1 MAIVILITVLSII
14 GMFILAIF
22 FPRLKIGKFSISTF
36 YIPVLIGAIIILAF
50 SLVDFNELKTIFISK
65 SDVNPLFILTLF
77 LSMTFLSIVLDES
90 GFFSYIALLII
101 KKAKTKQLTL
111 FIYLFLL
118 VSVLTIFTSN
128 DIIILTLTP
137 FIIYFCKRVKIDPIP
152 YLILEFISAN
162 TFSMLLLIGNPTNI
176 YLSLSFNI
184 NFIDYLK
191 TMAIPALFGGLVAF
205 GLLLLIF
212 YKKLN
217 KPLEECES
225 ENVIINK
232 NIMIPSLIFLVST
245 ILLLSISSFLNIPMY
260 LVTLIA
266 AILLIIYLS
275 IYSIFSKDAKNILFT
290 SLKRLPYSL
299 IPFLLSM
306 FVIVFSLKDAEV
318 VTAVSK
324 FLTNIESTFAY
335 GISSFLTCNILN
347 NIPMSILFSEII
359 KANTNIT
366 QTMIYSSIIG
376 SNIGAYLTPI
386 GALAGIMFLSII
398 KSNDIKLSFARF
410 SFYGLIISIPTLLIS
425 LLALFLET
433 KIVL

>member
-1 MAIVILITVLSII
+1 
-14 GMFILAIF
+14 
-22 FPRLKIGKFSISTF
+22 
-36 YIPVLIGAIIILAF
+36 
-50 SLVDFNELKTIFISK
+50 
-65 SDVNPLFILTLF
+65 
-77 LSMTFLSIVLDES
+77 
-90 GFFSYIALLII
+90 
-101 KKAKTKQLTL
+101 
-111 FIYLFLL
+111 
-118 VSVLTIFTSN
+118 
-128 DIIILTLTP
+128 
-137 FIIYFCKRVKIDPIP
+137 
-152 YLILEFISAN
+152 
-162 TFSMLLLIGNPTNI
+162 
-176 YLSLSFNI
+176 
-184 NFIDYLK
+184 
-191 TMAIPALFGGLVAF
+191 
-205 GLLLLIF
+205 
-212 YKKLN
+212 
-217 KPLEECES
+217 
-225 ENVIINK
+225 
-232 NIMIPSLIFLVST
+232 
-245 ILLLSISSFLNIPMY
+245 MY

-306 FVIVFSLKDAEV
+306 FVIVFSLKDAGV

-433 KIVL
+433 KIMV